1 MINAYMNWS
10 GGKDSSLALW
20 KVLRKREYNVRRLLT
35 SVNSVHNRISM
46 HGVRRELLEAQSR
59 AIGIPLTTIE
69 LPEQPNMTEY
79 EAEMMKAVQ
88 LMKAGG
94 MEHSVFGDIFLE
106 DLRVYREDKLRTAG
120 IECVFPIWKIDTSL
134 LMRQFL
140 DAGFKAIIVCVN
152 EKYLDKSFCG
162 RLIDESFCNDLPPGV
177 DICGENGEFHSF
189 VFDGPIYNYPIPVE
203 QGEIVYRQYA
213 APKNTQDNC
222 TPMDQP
228 SPYGFWFCDLFS
240 PQ

>member
-20 KVLRKREYNVRRLLT
+20 KIFRQRQYDIRCLLT
-35 SVNSVHNRISM
+35 SVNAAHNRISM
-46 HGVRRELLEAQSR
+46 HGVRRELLEAQAR
-59 AIGIPLTTIE
+59 AIGLPLATIE
-69 LPEQPNMTEY
+69 LPEQPGMAEY
-79 EAEMMKAVQ
+79 EAEMMKAVEA
-88 LMKAGG
+88 MKSAGIR
-94 MEHSVFGDIFLE
+94 HSVFGDIFLE

-120 IECVFPIWKIDTSL
+120 IECVFPIWKIDTTA

-177 DICGENGEFHSF
+177 DICGENGEFHSY
-189 VFDGPIYNYPIPVE
+189 VFDGPIFNHPVAVE
-203 QGEIVYRQYA
+203 KGEIVYRRYA
-213 APKNTQDNC
+213 APQNTTDNC
-222 TPMDQP
+222 SPMDQP
-228 SPYGFWFCDLFS
+228 SPYGFYFCDLFS